1 MKNLPI
7 AQEAIFKVKIDRLL
21 RLNSVTN
28 TITNSRKN
36 IIFIKN
42 ILKNFTSI

>member
-21 RLNSVTN
+21 RLNSVT
-28 TITNSRKN
+28 K
-36 IIFIKN
+36 
-42 ILKNFTSI
+42 L